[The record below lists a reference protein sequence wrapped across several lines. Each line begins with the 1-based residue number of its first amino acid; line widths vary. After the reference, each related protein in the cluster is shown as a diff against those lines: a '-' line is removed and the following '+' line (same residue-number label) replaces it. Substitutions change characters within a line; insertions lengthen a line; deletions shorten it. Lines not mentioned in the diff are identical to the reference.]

1 MADFILA
8 NELDDDI
15 GDFDAGA
22 STNSD
27 NDKVDSSLIKRILC
41 EMKSEFN
48 RGIGNIPYTRIFKDD
63 IDDPLPE
70 SVSSKIDPAANG
82 FANDEKILLIKE
94 DESNEDSLINQ
105 SINIEEVNQTSDNIN
120 SVILGGK
127 ESEVVDDR
135 PDSKL
140 NNVSDKALPE
150 ESEIPKKKRVNKEN
164 QKKSDKTPEIQT
176 SEEVPEKKGRRSL
189 RNIEKADPEVG
200 LKRSSRRM
208 SKEYSR
214 ESVLQNA
221 IARKEKSFNSL
232 NPTEDKHRRSSR
244 LSDEKSAAKTR
255 SSIKNNLKSTVE
267 TELPSSKVT
276 NDSVKV
282 LNGKT
287 SKVSLNEVDTDNELK
302 KATKIYSPI
311 KISSLA
317 DSEHASEDDLS
328 INFQPENEWEKG
340 TDSSSNI
347 SSNSFQSKK
356 NKYSLHNDQLQPPA
370 KKSRPNS
377 SPVPPEASEAPQYES
392 DIPLMAWV
400 NGICECIT
408 DGGLY
413 PSKGSIST
421 SRYCRALDTFESR
434 IIGCCNQIDENTPLL
449 RPSKTIPMLLMCQVH
464 IERLKRHNCCPTCG
478 LFCTQGNFYQCKDYH
493 FFHKECELKRDDCYL
508 CPHCASEDFIEVKLT
523 LGSHQYPVF
532 LPMQKPPNKFPLARI
547 TLNHTSFRGFDEK
560 DEEEVKVL
568 VPAKDLTFNKK
579 KISTDGIPSVE
590 KEKYSQRAFYQ
601 ACKNGD
607 AEKLLSMLNSSNF
620 SIKDTSSLMALHAA
634 AGNGHLSV
642 VHILV
647 QAGSALESLDKSQY
661 TPLML
666 AALNGHNNVVKY
678 LVKAGADVSFKGS
691 DGMTALHLAAKIG
704 NLEACHYL
712 LSAAN
717 TPLAYV
723 DCVDDGLW
731 TPLVWAAENRH
742 ANVVRYLLEKK
753 ADPQLRDSEM
763 NIALHWSAFS
773 GSMEITEDLINYGS
787 AVNLCN
793 AHGDTPLHIAA
804 RQAADNCVM
813 LLLARGARS
822 DITNKAGQL
831 ARDCVLLES
840 SYCKT
845 AIELNMKIT
854 SLVKGTIQ
862 SPRILCNDI
871 SRGNEMNP
879 IQCINDIDEEPLPRG
894 FIYITENCITSNLSI
909 DRRITTMS
917 GCRCEDMCT
926 TASCMCSRISL
937 RCWYD
942 NRGKLLP
949 DFNFK
954 DPPMIFECNQTCEC
968 NAITCKNRVVQRGLK
983 AKLQVCRTRHKE
995 WGVITL
1001 KEIPKGTYVCE
1012 YIGEIISDCE
1022 ADTREDDSYL
1032 FDLDNRDGES
1042 YCIDACKY
1050 GNVTRFVNH
1059 SCKPNLVPVRVFIGH
1074 HDLHFPRI
1082 AFFAARDIAPNEELG
1097 FDYGEKFWI
1106 IKCKKF
1112 TCACEEENCR
1122 YSSTTIHETLEKYK
1136 EKIKLEESL

>member
-27 NDKVDSSLIKRILC
+27 NDKVDSSLIKKILC

-48 RGIGNIPYTRIFKDD
+48 RGIGNIPYSRIFKDD

-70 SVSSKIDPAANG
+70 SASPHIDSIENG
-82 FANDEKILLIKE
+82 FVTIQLPFKKD
-94 DESNEDSLINQ
+94 DESNDDSVVNEAT
-105 SINIEEVNQTSDNIN
+105 SIEEAKQSSSSIN
-120 SVILGGK
+120 SVLFDDK
-127 ESEVVDDR
+127 ESEVADEK
-135 PDSKL
+135 PDTNL
-140 NNVSDKALPE
+140 NDISVKVLPE
-150 ESEIPKKKRVNKEN
+150 ESEIPKRKRVSKESP
-164 QKKSDKTPEIQT
+164 KKLDKTPEIPN
-176 SEEVPEKKGRRSL
+176 SEDIPEKKGRRSL
-189 RNIEKADPEVG
+189 RNIEKADPELG

-221 IARKEKSFNSL
+221 IARKEKSFSSL
-232 NPTEDKHRRSSR
+232 NPTEEKHRRSSR

-255 SSIKNNLKSTVE
+255 SSIKNKSKSTVE
-267 TELPSSKVT
+267 TEVLSSEVI
-276 NDSVKV
+276 NENVKV

-302 KATKIYSPI
+302 KATKFDSSL
-311 KISSLA
+311 KISSLPN
-317 DSEHASEDDLS
+317 SEHASEDDLPN
-328 INFQPENEWEKG
+328 NFQPENDWEKG

-356 NKYSLHNDQLQPPA
+356 IKYPFSNDQLQPPV
-370 KKSRPNS
+370 KRLKTNS

-392 DIPLMAWV
+392 DVPLMAWV
-400 NGICECIT
+400 NGVCECLS

-434 IIGCCNQIDENTPLL
+434 IIGCCSQIDENTPLL

-532 LPMQKPPNKFPLARI
+532 LPMQKPPNKIPLARI
-547 TLNHTSFRGFDEK
+547 TLNHTSFRDFDEK

-568 VPAKDLTFNKK
+568 IPPKDLTFNRK
-579 KISTDGIPSVE
+579 KISIDGIPSVE

-607 AEKLLSMLNSSNF
+607 AEKLLSMLSSTNF

-634 AGNGHLSV
+634 AGNGHLAV

-678 LVKAGADVSFKGS
+678 LIKAGADVAFKGS

-742 ANVVRYLLEKK
+742 ATVVRYLLEKK

-773 GSMEITEDLINYGS
+773 GSMEITEDLLNYGS
-787 AVNLCN
+787 AINLCN

-845 AIELNMKIT
+845 AIELNMKIA

-862 SPRILCNDI
+862 YPRILSNDV
-871 SRGNEMNP
+871 SKGNEVNP
-879 IQCINDIDEEPLPRG
+879 IQCINNIDEEPQPRD
-894 FIYITENCITSNLSI
+894 FTYITENCITSNLSI
-909 DRRITTMS
+909 DRRITTMT

-983 AKLQVCRTRHKE
+983 AKLQVCRTKYKE

-1042 YCIDACKY
+1042 YCIDACRY

-1112 TCACEEENCR
+1112 TCACEEESCR

>member
-8 NELDDDI
+8 NELDDEI

-48 RGIGNIPYTRIFKDD
+48 RGIGNIPYSRIFKDD

-70 SVSSKIDPAANG
+70 SVSSKIDPVENG
-82 FANDEKILLIKE
+82 FATDEKLLLIKE
-94 DESNEDSLINQ
+94 DESNENSVVSKSSTEEVKQSSD
-105 SINIEEVNQTSDNIN
+105 SINSI
-120 SVILGGK
+120 ILGDK
-127 ESEVVDDR
+127 ENEVADEKT
-135 PDSKL
+135 DSKL
-140 NNVSDKALPE
+140 NNISE
-150 ESEIPKKKRVNKEN
+150 ETEAPKRKRVNKES
-164 QKKSDKTPEIQT
+164 QKKLDKTSEIQT
-176 SEEVPEKKGRRSL
+176 AEEVPEKKGRRSL
-189 RNIEKADPEVG
+189 RNIEKTDPELG

-232 NPTEDKHRRSSR
+232 NPTEHRRSSR

-255 SSIKNNLKSTVE
+255 LSIKNNSKSTTE
-267 TELPSSKVT
+267 TESSSSKVT
-276 NDSVKV
+276 NDKV
-282 LNGKT
+282 LNGKS
-287 SKVSLNEVDTDNELK
+287 SKVSLNYLDTDNEPK
-302 KATKIYSPI
+302 KGTKIYSSM
-311 KISSLA
+311 KVSSLA
-317 DSEHASEDDLS
+317 DSEHASEDDMS
-328 INFQPENEWEKG
+328 NNFQPENEWEKG

-356 NKYSLHNDQLQPPA
+356 NKFSIANENLQPPA
-370 KKSRPNS
+370 KRSRPDS

-400 NGICECIT
+400 NGICECLI

-421 SRYCRALDTFESR
+421 SRYCRALDTFETR

-508 CPHCASEDFIEVKLT
+508 CPHCSSEDFIEVKLT

-547 TLNHTSFRGFDEK
+547 TMNSTSFRDLDEK
-560 DEEEVKVL
+560 DEEDLKAL
-568 VPAKDLTFNKK
+568 VPTKDLTLNKK

-607 AEKLLSMLNSSNF
+607 TEKLLSMLSSTNF
-620 SIKDTSSLMALHAA
+620 SIKDTSALMPLHAA

-642 VHILV
+642 VHILI
-647 QAGSALESLDKSQY
+647 QAGSAIECLDKSQY

-678 LVKAGADVSFKGS
+678 LVKAGADVSFRGS

-717 TPLAYV
+717 TPLTYV

-742 ANVVRYLLEKK
+742 ASVVRYLLEKK

-813 LLLARGARS
+813 LLLARGART
-822 DITNKAGQL
+822 DVTNKAGQL

-845 AIELNMKIT
+845 AIELSMKIA

-862 SPRILCNDI
+862 YPRILCNDI
-871 SRGNEMNP
+871 SKGNEVNP
-879 IQCINDIDEEPLPRG
+879 IQCINDIDDEPQPRG
-894 FIYITENCITSNLSI
+894 FTYITENCITSNLSI

-968 NAITCKNRVVQRGLK
+968 NAITCKNRVVQKGLK
-983 AKLQVCRTRHKE
+983 AKLQVCRTKQKE

-1042 YCIDACKY
+1042 YCIDACRY